1 MWQVKDI
8 PVPESHYLTEKR
20 QKRYFHDAL
29 TVPLQKSELRPDQI
43 QIAIFSHMPDW
54 VNNMMAI
61 RNRLVRSLGFN
72 TEGNL
77 MEQTPPERLQEG
89 DQVGFL
95 SIIHQ
100 SEQDIISYS
109 EDKHMQ
115 FYLGVS
121 KTDTSAI
128 VSTLVNPKTRTG
140 WLYLQFIRPFHWLI
154 ARAVLHN
161 AVKKKR
167 I

>member
-1 MWQVKDI
+1 
-8 PVPESHYLTEKR
+8 
-20 QKRYFHDAL
+20 
-29 TVPLQKSELRPDQI
+29 
-43 QIAIFSHMPDW
+43 
-54 VNNMMAI
+54 
-61 RNRLVRSLGFN
+61 
-72 TEGNL
+72 